1 MTSTIYI
8 ICICILSILCCYLI
22 KKLYE
27 FSVIIISI
35 EDSLEES
42 LDLLNEKYASMNK
55 ILNTPIFFDSVEVR
69 QVVNDISDCHR
80 AILVVA
86 NKLTKDVGMINDV
99 KEENSTQKA
108 Q

>member
-1 MTSTIYI
+1 M
-8 ICICILSILCCYLI
+8 

-35 EDSLEES
+35 EDSLEEC
-42 LDLLNEKYASMNK
+42 LDLLNEKYASMNNV
-55 ILNTPIFFDSVEVR
+55 LNTPIFFDSVEIR
-69 QVVNDISDCHR
+69 QVVNDISECHK

-86 NKLTKDVGMINDV
+86 NKLTKDVGTINDV
-99 KEENSTQKA
+99 KKEDSTQKA